1 MYFHKFAVIAA
12 LTISATSFAANPK
25 TEPWNDPKV
34 SSINRMPMSSTFQ
47 SDDKTL
53 SLNGLWNFKFYEDR
67 SARASD
73 FFLPAYDDS
82 SWDKIPV
89 PGMWDLNGWC
99 DPMYVNVKYPWHG
112 HFPYTPPIVPD
123 EHNYLGQYR
132 QTFNI
137 APDWKGRQIVL
148 HIGSATSNVRVWVN
162 GKEVGYSEDSKLE
175 ACFDIT
181 PYVISGENSIALEI
195 SRWCDGT
202 YIECQDFWR
211 FAGIAR
217 DVYISAR
224 PLKRIE
230 NVRVNAGA
238 DGHFSLWTETTSGV
252 ASVQWKVISPEGF
265 EVLSGE
271 APAVRAKQDKS
282 LKFNPAYGN
291 PMLPA
296 KGNLVAFDQADLTS
310 VALWTAETPS
320 LYRLELAAVDK
331 KGAVLQNASL
341 NFGFRTVEIK
351 GGQLLV
357 NGQAILI
364 KGVNRHE
371 LDPYK
376 GYVVS
381 KADMERDVRIM
392 KELNI
397 NAVRTC
403 HYPDDPY
410 WYELCDRY
418 GLYVID
424 EADIEG
430 HGMGYGPETL
440 GDDRRYAEAIVERAE
455 RMVLRDWNHPSIIIW
470 SLGNECGFGRNF
482 KDSYAHLK
490 AMDESRPVQYER
502 AEHHPETDIFCPMYY
517 RFGPCEKYA
526 SSDTSVPLIQCEYAH
541 AMGNSMGGF
550 KEYWD
555 LIRKY
560 PKYQG
565 GFIWDFQDQAI
576 KWPVD
581 ASVYGTDHIFAFGG
595 DFNDY
600 DPTDESFNCNGVIAA
615 DRQLHP
621 HAYEV
626 AYQHRSIHTSAS
638 AGDALEGTVSIY
650 NEYFFKGISDFVLD
664 WTVECDGATV
674 LRGTYPGKLDV
685 APQQKSVVSLGY
697 NASQVL
703 KACGGSLEGKD
714 VYLNVNYSLACAD
727 GLLPAGTRLAYDQI
741 CINAAAPKAY
751 QPKVSKFELV
761 EDDKTVAV
769 SGKTEYAGVFVERA
783 SGWKAVFDKTA
794 GTLVSY
800 ELNGRN
806 ILAAP
811 LSPILWR
818 AATEN
823 DLGASYWNRKFVD
836 CIAPW
841 RDAVYTPVSFS
852 AQDKGEYV
860 AVSVKYGAIA
870 EYAYVSVDFNIYGDG
885 SIVVTENLTDAG
897 KLSQAPVLGRF
908 GMRFAMPGEYS
919 TVEFF
924 GNGPFENYADR
935 KSAALVGN
943 YRQRVEDQYHYG
955 YVRPQESGTH
965 TDLKWLR
972 VLDDNGTG
980 FEISSD
986 ALFSGSALPFSAEEI
1001 DVPKG
1006 SVRHSLKLKK
1016 AACENHRADGKTWV
1030 TFELVQMGLG
1040 GEDSWSAMPR
1050 KEYLIEPK
1058 PMTFNYVLRPVE
1070 N

>member
-1 MYFHKFAVIAA
+1 
-12 LTISATSFAANPK
+12 
-25 TEPWNDPKV
+25 
-34 SSINRMPMSSTFQ
+34 MSSTFQ
-47 SDDKTL
+47 SDDRTL
-53 SLNGLWNFKFYEDR
+53 SLNGFWNFKFYEDR
-67 SARASD
+67 NSRAAD

-89 PGMWDLNGWC
+89 PGLWDMNGWC
-99 DPMYVNVKYPWHG
+99 DPLYVNASYPWAK
-112 HFPYTPPIVPD
+112 HFPNTPPIVPD
-123 EHNYLGQYR
+123 EHNYIGQYR
-132 QTFNI
+132 QTFSI
-137 APDWKGRQIVL
+137 APEWKGSQIVL

-181 PYVISGENSIALEI
+181 SYVVTGENIVALEI

-224 PLKRIE
+224 PVRRIE

-238 DGHFSLWTETTSGV
+238 DGHFSLWAETTSGV
-252 ASVQWKVISPEGF
+252 AAVQWRVISPDGF
-265 EVLSGE
+265 EVLSGSSST
-271 APAVRAKQDKS
+271 VRAKQDKS
-282 LKFNPAYGN
+282 LIFNPAYGN

-296 KGNLVAFDQADLTS
+296 KGNLVTTDEADLADP
-310 VALWTAETPS
+310 ALWTAETPS

-331 KGAVLQNASL
+331 KGAVLQNVSL

-351 GGQLLV
+351 DGQLLV
-357 NGQAILI
+357 NGKAILI

-381 KADMERDVRIM
+381 KADMEKDVRIM

-424 EADIEG
+424 EADVEG

-470 SLGNECGFGRNF
+470 SLGNETGFGRNF

-490 AMDESRPVQYER
+490 AMDNTRPVQYER
-502 AEHHPETDIFCPMYY
+502 AEHYPETDIFCPMYY
-517 RFGPCEKYA
+517 RYGPCEKYA
-526 SSDTSVPLIQCEYAH
+526 SSETSIPLIQCEYAH
-541 AMGNSMGGF
+541 AMGNSLGGF

-565 GFIWDFQDQAI
+565 GFIWDFQDQAV

-581 ASVYGTDHIFAFGG
+581 ASEYGTDHIFAFGG

-600 DPTDESFNCNGVIAA
+600 DHSDESFNCNGVIAA
-615 DRQLHP
+615 DRSLHP
-621 HAYEV
+621 HAYEA
-626 AYQHRSIHTSAS
+626 AYQHRNIHTSAS
-638 AGDALEGTVSIY
+638 CGDALEGTVSIY
-650 NEYFFKGISDFVLD
+650 NEYFFRGISDFVLD
-664 WTVECDGATV
+664 WTVECDGVPV

-697 NASQVL
+697 NATQVL
-703 KACGGSLEGKD
+703 KACGGSLDGKD
-714 VYLNVNYSLACAD
+714 VYLNVNYSLACAE

-741 CINAAAPKAY
+741 CINSAAPKAY
-751 QPKVSKFELV
+751 QPKVSKFNLI
-761 EDDKTVAV
+761 EDDKTVTV
-769 SGKTEYAGVFVERA
+769 SGKTASEGVFEKR
-783 SGWKAVFDKTA
+783 SSDWKAVFDKA
-794 GTLVSY
+794 EGKLAAY
-800 ELNGRN
+800 ELNGKN

-823 DLGASYWNRKFVD
+823 DLGARFWKRKFID

-841 RDAVYTPVSFS
+841 RDAVYTPVAFS
-852 AQDKGEYV
+852 VEDKGDYV

-870 EYAYVSVDFNIYGDG
+870 EYAFVCVDFNVYGDG
-885 SIVVTENLTDAG
+885 SIAVSENLTDAG
-897 KLSQAPVLGRF
+897 NLSNAPVLGRF

-919 TVEFF
+919 TIEFF
-924 GNGPFENYADR
+924 GNGPFENYSDR
-935 KSAALVGN
+935 NSAAVLGR
-943 YRQRVEDQYHYG
+943 YTQRVEDQYHYG

-965 TDLKWLR
+965 TSIKWLK

-986 ALFSGSALPFSAEEI
+986 ALFSGSVIPFSAEEI

-1030 TFELVQMGLG
+1030 TFELAQMGLG
-1040 GEDSWSAMPR
+1040 CEDSWSAMPR
-1050 KEYLIEPK
+1050 QEYLIKPE

>member
-67 SARASD
+67 STRASD

-230 NVRVNAGA
+230 NVRVNADA

-252 ASVQWKVISPEGF
+252 AAVQWKVISPEGF

-271 APAVRAKQDKS
+271 APAVKAKQDKS

-296 KGNLVAFDQADLTS
+296 KGNLVAFDQADMAS

-526 SSDTSVPLIQCEYAH
+526 SSDT
-541 AMGNSMGGF
+541 
-550 KEYWD
+550 
-555 LIRKY
+555 
-560 PKYQG
+560 
-565 GFIWDFQDQAI
+565 
-576 KWPVD
+576 
-581 ASVYGTDHIFAFGG
+581 
-595 DFNDY
+595 
-600 DPTDESFNCNGVIAA
+600 
-615 DRQLHP
+615 
-621 HAYEV
+621 
-626 AYQHRSIHTSAS
+626 
-638 AGDALEGTVSIY
+638 
-650 NEYFFKGISDFVLD
+650 
-664 WTVECDGATV
+664 
-674 LRGTYPGKLDV
+674 
-685 APQQKSVVSLGY
+685 
-697 NASQVL
+697 
-703 KACGGSLEGKD
+703 
-714 VYLNVNYSLACAD
+714 
-727 GLLPAGTRLAYDQI
+727 
-741 CINAAAPKAY
+741 
-751 QPKVSKFELV
+751 
-761 EDDKTVAV
+761 
-769 SGKTEYAGVFVERA
+769 
-783 SGWKAVFDKTA
+783 
-794 GTLVSY
+794 
-800 ELNGRN
+800 
-806 ILAAP
+806 
-811 LSPILWR
+811 
-818 AATEN
+818 
-823 DLGASYWNRKFVD
+823 
-836 CIAPW
+836 
-841 RDAVYTPVSFS
+841 
-852 AQDKGEYV
+852 
-860 AVSVKYGAIA
+860 
-870 EYAYVSVDFNIYGDG
+870 
-885 SIVVTENLTDAG
+885 
-897 KLSQAPVLGRF
+897 
-908 GMRFAMPGEYS
+908 
-919 TVEFF
+919 
-924 GNGPFENYADR
+924 
-935 KSAALVGN
+935 
-943 YRQRVEDQYHYG
+943 
-955 YVRPQESGTH
+955 
-965 TDLKWLR
+965 
-972 VLDDNGTG
+972 
-980 FEISSD
+980 
-986 ALFSGSALPFSAEEI
+986 
-1001 DVPKG
+1001 
-1006 SVRHSLKLKK
+1006 
-1016 AACENHRADGKTWV
+1016 
-1030 TFELVQMGLG
+1030 
-1040 GEDSWSAMPR
+1040 
-1050 KEYLIEPK
+1050 
-1058 PMTFNYVLRPVE
+1058 
-1070 N
+1070 